1 MSRWDLPFDDERFH
15 AKLFRARAAALAQEQ
30 YRTSDPNDPAGGGEA
45 FRAGP
50 FALRPNHGAEL
61 NMRALVLH
69 EHGDND
75 KLKYVTDYPT
85 PTAGEGDVVVR
96 VKASSINYHDVFTR
110 RGMPGIKV
118 PLPVIIGLDV
128 VGEIAEIGAG
138 VTGWKI
144 GDRVLIDPVNR
155 VEGGLMGETQD
166 GGLAEFC
173 RAKAHQLV
181 RIPDKVSFEQAA
193 ALPVAYG
200 TAIRM
205 MNTIGK
211 VKAGEK
217 VLILGASGGVGV
229 CCVQLA
235 KLTGAYVIAC
245 AGSEEKGKRL
255 TELGADEI
263 ILYTQN
269 DFMKAVY
276 ERHGKPH
283 RRRFVEGG
291 VDVVVNFTGGETWVK
306 SLRVLKLGGRLLTCG
321 ATAGFAPT
329 EDLRFIW
336 TFELQILGSNGWERG
351 DIVKLFDLVEA
362 GKLKVLIDKTYP
374 LEQASEAVRVIE
386 DRAVFGKVVVA
397 P

>member
-1 MSRWDLPFDDERFH
+1 
-15 AKLFRARAAALAQEQ
+15 
-30 YRTSDPNDPAGGGEA
+30 
-45 FRAGP
+45 
-50 FALRPNHGAEL
+50 
-61 NMRALVLH
+61 MRAVVLH
-69 EHGDND
+69 EHGGND
-75 KLKYVTDYPT
+75 KLQYTGDYPT
-85 PTAGEGDVVVR
+85 PRAGEGDVVVR
-96 VKASSINYHDVFTR
+96 VRASSINYHDVFTR

-118 PLPVIIGLDV
+118 PLPVIVGLDV
-128 VGEIAEIGAG
+128 TGEIAELGAG
-138 VTGWKI
+138 VEGWKV

-181 RIPDKVSFEQAA
+181 RIPETVTFEQAA

-211 VKAGEK
+211 IQASEK

-235 KLTGAYVIAC
+235 KLAGAYVIAC
-245 AGSEEKGKRL
+245 AGSEEKGRRL

-263 ILYTQN
+263 ILYTEN
-269 DFMKAVY
+269 DFMKTVF

-283 RRRFVEGG
+283 RRRFVKGGG
-291 VDVVVNFTGGETWVK
+291 VDVVVNFTGGDTWMK
-306 SLRVLKLGGRLLTCG
+306 SLRCLKLGGRQLTCG
-321 ATAGFAPT
+321 ATAGYSTA

-336 TFELQILGSNGWERG
+336 TFELQILGSNGWERD
-351 DIVKLFDLVEA
+351 DIITLFDLVQA
-362 GKLKVLIDKTYP
+362 GKLKVLIDKSYP
-374 LEQASEAVRVIE
+374 LEQAMEAVRLIE
-386 DRAVFGKVVVA
+386 DRAVFGKVVVT